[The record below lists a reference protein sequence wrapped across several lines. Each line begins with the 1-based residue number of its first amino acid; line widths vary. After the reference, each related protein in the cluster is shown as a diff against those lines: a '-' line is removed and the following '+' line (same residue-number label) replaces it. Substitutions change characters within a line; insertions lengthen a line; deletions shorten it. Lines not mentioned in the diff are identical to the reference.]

1 MTKEELHTIGRAL
14 YGLKWQEE
22 LARRIIN
29 LDGVE
34 LDSRRVRQWACG
46 ARPVP
51 AWLLPE
57 LKALV
62 QKISCLA
69 VMVFWLNETLT
80 VLFASTQ

>member
-22 LARRIIN
+22 LARNIIN

-51 AWLLPE
+51 TWLLPE
-57 LKALV
+57 LKALA
-62 QKISCLA
+62 QKRMQEIQEIIFELLA
-69 VMVFWLNETLT
+69 M
-80 VLFASTQ
+80 

>member
-14 YGLKWQEE
+14 YGSQWQTE
-22 LARRIIN
+22 LARNIIN

-46 ARPVP
+46 ARHVP

-57 LKALV
+57 LKVLA
-62 QKISCLA
+62 QKRMQEIQEINKDLLA
-69 VMVFWLNETLT
+69 M
-80 VLFASTQ
+80 

>member
-1 MTKEELHTIGRAL
+1 MESITKDQLHAIGRAL

-22 LARRIIN
+22 LARNIIN

-62 QKISCLA
+62 QKRMQEIQEINFELLA
-69 VMVFWLNETLT
+69 M
-80 VLFASTQ
+80 